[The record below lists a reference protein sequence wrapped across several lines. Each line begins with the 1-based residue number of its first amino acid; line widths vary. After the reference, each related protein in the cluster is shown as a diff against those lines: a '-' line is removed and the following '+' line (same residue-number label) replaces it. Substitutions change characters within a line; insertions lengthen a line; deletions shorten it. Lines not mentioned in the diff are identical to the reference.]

1 MHLTYSRPGFE
12 FSLPSNLNFQNF
24 CHGQMMIFQKFSK
37 IKKNNLIYAEAAH
50 VLWYL
55 MDQSFIVLAMLI
67 RAIVGGNFV

>member
-1 MHLTYSRPGFE
+1 
-12 FSLPSNLNFQNF
+12 
-24 CHGQMMIFQKFSK
+24 MMIFQKFSK